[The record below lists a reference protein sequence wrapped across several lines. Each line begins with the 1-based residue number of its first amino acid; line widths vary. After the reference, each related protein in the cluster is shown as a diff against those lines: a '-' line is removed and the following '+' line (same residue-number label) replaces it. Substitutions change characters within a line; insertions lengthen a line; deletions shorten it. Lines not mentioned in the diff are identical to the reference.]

1 MSDIVYEISG
11 IHFAGKGVI
20 DRVEDGCIFGHLD
33 DGLIFM
39 FDISNMTSLE
49 QHDERKAFEAF
60 FKAQSFYSQQRY
72 MHGDR
77 IFDFDVGVGYRN
89 LTVQIAYVCW
99 CEGDKEFVL

>member
-1 MSDIVYEISG
+1 MSDFVYEISG
-11 IHFAGKGVI
+11 IHFTEKGVI
-20 DRVEDGCIFGHLD
+20 NRVEGKCIFGHLD
-33 DGLIFM
+33 NGLMFM
-39 FDISNMTSLE
+39 FDSSSMIDFE
-49 QHDERKAFEAF
+49 QQDERKAFEAF

-99 CEGDKEFVL
+99 CKGDKEFVL